1 MAIDLQKTLD
11 NIRKKQGT
19 YIPSTG
25 KGDEIDLNKTLEN
38 VRAKGAVELEQR
50 RAQMASEKLKARKMA
65 TSPLSARAAETL
77 AGLQEGTAQPK
88 LHPTGGPLKVS
99 QDTLRDLGMVNENG
113 FVLGG
118 VDPAD
123 LGLDAEDMAALLKVP
138 QTKPQE
144 VKRWEPAAEKDKL
157 EFKDYIGY
165 LAGEFG
171 AGMLSSPAGIMGGAT
186 TAIGDIATG
195 GQVSAGAQALANY
208 FAQKP
213 QMLQRWMAN
222 EIGVE
227 QMIMNE
233 TGVSAAA
240 LAAYR
245 TANTDDWLRQSLQE
259 DRGHNL
265 EDWYK
270 ENIGQ
275 GAYTIGQQVPGMIYS
290 MGAPAT
296 DGGGILSSVASAI
309 KNKSGVGQALAGS
322 VKTALKGNVNTWLM
336 GGGAAGNQLTELAKQ
351 KGFDPQNYINA
362 MGNGFVEYITEGMLG
377 FSDAP
382 SVAAIW
388 RNTGRKGSN
397 ALKAIVKWLQS
408 SAEEGLEEVINVPMS
423 GIVDKM
429 TVERDKKLVGE
440 GGIFDLKEMLRSG
453 IAGAAVGMI
462 MGGVGGV
469 SSIRNAVL
477 EGASIFD
484 AATATN
490 HLIDTMP
497 KDMRPAHI
505 DPKTATAETL
515 EQKQAEV
522 LDALEHMV
530 DTATVNAFEQ
540 GTEQTVQSDAQSAP
554 QMQTEAV
561 QNNEQSVDI
570 NQEAL
575 NNEQTEILSGRGPQ
589 RGSDPIDAGSAGQVE
604 RAGTAA
610 AARRN
615 QQQIAQRRTSV
626 AEQNGLRR
634 VSSRELG
641 LGTGT
646 DLRRNVV
653 LEDESLW
660 DDELRSIKKN
670 WDDMNRRRREKYG
683 YTQDM
688 ELKFVLGK
696 MQARDA
702 DGADVLVD
710 GVVNDDGSVC
720 VCVNSMTRS
729 ATEIAEHEEF
739 HALVG
744 DTPELV
750 EALWPAVESVG
761 LNDAMVERYRQFYGE
776 TLGYGD
782 QMVREEILADA
793 YAGLERIKGTGM
805 QTVKDM
811 VRQLTGEAQE
821 AIERGWYTPAAEET
835 YESVD
840 GEGRETR
847 GPPTVERFSMSAP
860 VERTDTLIALHNMT
874 EEKLR
879 RTLDLGAWPAPSI
892 AIVRAEQGHEDYG
905 DYSAVFPRKT
915 IDPKEDRRNRVYG
928 SDAWTP
934 THNDALIES
943 EVNYDAAIAFDN
955 MIYDLSSKFA
965 GGTFTHSSR
974 LRGILS
980 DESTN
985 KTLDDVA
992 RSLAK
997 SEAVQAAYLQERGET
1012 LEPAYE
1018 EKVYGDFGSDTLEKL
1033 IETVGPQELD
1043 RLNRKPV
1050 LENEDI
1056 ERVKDVIM
1064 EKLIAENED
1073 SLRQEPGLREIQIQ
1087 EMRSDI
1093 DDYTVRMFIGS
1104 AWAHYVERGEN
1115 TNQIDREATA
1125 QKMIDMILPGA
1136 RRSEVE
1142 QVVQD
1147 WVRPKLEGILG
1158 ESGIYSERGRIT
1170 NRWRRSFRQT
1180 HYPVTAEN
1188 IVRAMYEQRN
1198 RRGNGANA
1206 FDAIG
1211 LASVTTPEYRSVSE
1225 IHADEERLRTE
1236 DDEIYEE
1243 LMQGINAEIR
1253 NFIERTAE
1261 KTEAHESDPY
1271 MERYN
1276 IAKVLT
1282 KAAGQNTVKGVQR
1295 VFRKEG
1301 YRITTELAQAAM
1313 DLYNKAAATPT
1324 KYFEAKPERVV
1335 EFGEALALI
1344 APDDAPARLMQRMKD
1359 AGMNVITYAA
1369 GDEASR
1375 IRALNSVSG
1384 AKFSVSDEVD
1394 SKYAPTFYSHMERV
1408 IENTKQEKLGA
1419 ASVVS
1424 MLKGKGVK
1432 NEEIKWSGIE
1442 TFLEGKKSVTKQELL
1457 EFMRGNQL
1465 QIERVDLRETLN
1477 YTDEQRERLDELEE
1491 ENDRLWSEVY
1501 DLWKRVFDEEMPI
1514 NLIESNRKL
1523 DMLDRK
1529 LNAKNLFRA
1538 EGASELRE
1546 AVKAIELNDYWVQ
1559 VVVDEAKMEN
1569 ETTKWKSYTLEDGE
1583 NYREYLFRMPDSDY
1597 SNEAM
1602 RAHWGNRT
1610 GVLAHARVQDFAHND
1625 EPVLFVEEIQ
1635 SDWHNAGQK
1644 FGYGDAQAAINRLL
1658 TEQERVQNELDS
1670 VQDVLDDYNRRSDA
1684 GEYIEDYYEVYDRY
1698 RDLNVEIEDYRR
1710 RIRNMGHGYMA
1721 PAPDAPYAKTYH
1733 EFVLKNLL
1741 REAAENGYAYL
1752 AWTPGWMQEERWD
1765 SEYAEGY
1772 RIEYD
1777 QDIPKFLNKYGKQ
1790 WGARVGDIELDGMR
1804 NMSVHAIPIT
1814 ESMKRSV
1821 LYEGQPM
1828 YSVSD
1833 EQKTTEPQRRDL
1845 TPGQELTRKEHTL
1858 IKRAINQSKMQLRDI
1873 VPAGTKEAREV
1884 QQMQI
1889 LDLAQK
1895 LWETGEIAQE
1905 NIDDAFEEIWLK
1917 GATVDRELADQY
1929 AELRAAL
1936 RTGVSVSED
1945 LKKEITDYGQFR
1957 RANFGLFTVRSGQ
1970 QSDVDIVYQEL
1981 SGQYPSFFPENITEP
1996 ADQLQQMADV
2006 AQRLKPVVR
2015 TMSEQYKGDVDAKA
2029 GMKAD
2034 FVDLVRSMELEILH
2048 PVQEITKKERD
2059 QKEAERAISFRQIYR
2074 EVMEEVFKVQQRET
2088 FEPNPEYW
2096 HEMADDVQKRM
2107 NERAEAIQNEWLRS
2121 LTKEG
2126 FKGTESLDELGVKIA
2141 GSVADYHLVGQVL
2154 ENHRAAKAVRND
2166 IRNAERKLK
2175 ATSKEKNYAAGI
2187 ASGVFTEAD
2196 ISGDARP
2203 HVVLELADYYM
2214 MERVM
2219 GLDLIS
2225 ERRKNMYADV
2235 DYQVEKLMSDKA
2247 TYRVS
2252 PSPVLFYRTPQR
2264 NMIKIYG
2271 REHGQKV
2278 YDYLFAP
2285 VAENEAERLRWTN
2298 KMFDEVRL
2306 VEGSDGKKKQ
2316 LNREERA
2323 LVQLLMEGRAVAEVV
2338 AAMEEREIVYDAAAN
2353 LRNGQDIEDIV
2364 RQFNLNQEMRNA
2376 VVDYATWL
2384 DTNDILETTKGIDQ
2398 KKIDN
2403 AVVLYAKQYD
2413 KFYKAINDF
2422 LAAHGYEPI
2431 GFINGYAPHFQ
2442 PERTKNMLEKTL
2454 TAMGLSSDVAKLPT
2468 AIAGLTHVYRPN
2480 KRWDPHFLKRRG
2492 KQTEY
2497 DVAAGY
2503 ERYLD
2508 YLSDIL
2514 FHMDDTVRIRRAA
2527 NYFRREGAPQ
2537 EITEQIKYAQGLR
2550 MAPKEEKADFL
2561 RQVGSLS
2568 RDSNPSE
2575 KDVDK
2580 ALDGLIDNMYKD
2592 WDDKGK
2598 YNSLVNW
2605 LEDYANQLTG
2615 KQSMVDRG
2623 TEILAGRTSLN
2634 FANKLNRAFQR
2645 ANVAGNLSTALNQTA
2660 QLPMIVADIG
2670 HINTVRALFDYA
2682 RGIARRDG
2690 FREKSDFLTAR
2701 KGINNLV
2708 VDPADRIINIM
2719 FTPAQVADDMMSY
2732 AAVRGAYIKAVRQGM
2747 SDAEAM
2753 RYADRKAEQIM
2764 GSRAKGSAPQA
2775 FRSKNPLVRMVNMFQ
2790 TEALNAFEYV
2800 EQDLIIQGI
2809 KDIKQIDDSK
2819 GRAKA
2824 TAALIGL
2831 LGKMLIAA
2839 LVWNRVT
2846 EELYGGSPAQFD
2858 LLGYAANFL
2867 ASGNGLT
2874 ANQQLLDW
2882 IDMAWERAFG
2892 EPLLDI
2898 DPEYN
2903 EEFDWKNAMS
2913 DLGYAVSSDIPLV
2926 RNIAGLLGVGDQSLP
2941 MPDMSKVYDAG
2952 KSLWDNGASLETLDA
2967 ALAAV
2972 GQFVPGGRQIN
2983 KTYQGARTMAK
2994 GGRYYGYGENQRLQY
3009 PVEDSTSNWVKALL
3023 FGPSGLSENT
3033 EFYAAG
3039 GDDGLS
3045 AGNTRKY
3052 QELMQAG
3059 MTSEMALETYEEY
3072 RRINRLE
3079 DLTASEK
3086 ATEFAKWLAD
3096 MEVPAEQ
3103 AKLARE
3109 AFVFWGMVPG
3119 EATKYDTFVGEG
3131 LEAED
3136 AYALTEALG
3145 ALEPEEGET
3154 TVSNLQRYRAVLDHT
3169 TDEAVRYAALA
3180 GVMQA
3185 KEFARLRAAYDY
3197 VQSGTYVE
3205 FLEAFEDAYPGET
3218 KSQERVE
3225 TVLRQMRLDA
3235 EERAALW
3242 QMCGPKWKTDNNP
3255 FSKSVGREVA
3265 GLIEEYYAEINGE

>member
-1 MAIDLQKTLD
+1 MAINLQKTLD

-19 YIPSTG
+19 YVPSTG
-25 KGDEIDLNKTLEN
+25 KGDKIDLNKTLEN
-38 VRAKGAVELEQR
+38 IRAKSAAELEQR
-50 RAQMASEKLKARKMA
+50 QAQMASDKLKARKMA

-144 VKRWEPAAEKDKL
+144 VKRWEPAAEKDKI
-157 EFKDYIGY
+157 EFKDYLGY

-171 AGMLSSPAGIMGGAT
+171 AGMLSSPSGIMGGAT
-186 TAIGDIATG
+186 TAIGDLATG
-195 GQVSAGAQALANY
+195 GQVSAGAQTLANY

-213 QMLQRWMAN
+213 QMMQRWMTN

-227 QMIMNE
+227 QMIQNE

-245 TANTDDWLRQSLQE
+245 AANTDDWLRKSLQE

-309 KNKSGVGQALAGS
+309 KNKSGVGQALASSAKG
-322 VKTALKGNVNTWLM
+322 ALKGNVNTWLM
-336 GGGAAGNQLTELAKQ
+336 GAGAAGNQLTELAKQ

-388 RNTGRKGSN
+388 RNTGSKGSN

-540 GTEQTVQSDAQSAP
+540 GAEQTVQSDAQAAP

-561 QNNEQSVDI
+561 QSNEQSVDI
-570 NQEAL
+570 KQEAL

-589 RGSDPIDAGSAGQVE
+589 RGSAPIDAGSAGQVE

-641 LGTGT
+641 LDTGT

-696 MQARDA
+696 MQVRDA
-702 DGADVLVD
+702 NGTDVLVD

-729 ATEIAEHEEF
+729 ATEIAEHEFF
-739 HALVG
+739 HTLEAETPDLV
-744 DTPELV
+744 D
-750 EALWPAVESVG
+750 ALWPAVESVG
-761 LNDAMVERYRQFYGE
+761 LNDAMVQRYRRFYSE
-776 TLGYGD
+776 TLGYSER
-782 QMVREEILADA
+782 MVRAEILADA
-793 YAGLERIKGTGM
+793 YAGLERIQGTEM

-847 GPPTVERFSMSAP
+847 GPPMYSVVETEDGRMVAVVDSDILANIDTSNWTDEVKAEAKSAAKAALLQFTDGVKVNETEYRVNRTSRREYTRSKYTERLYKKDKTAFADKMRAAANTGDVITATTNWARDGELKHP
-860 VERTDTLIALHNMT
+860 RTDNFVDFTHGDVLIQAGEN
-874 EEKLR
+874 K
-879 RTLDLGAWPAPSI
+879 
-892 AIVRAEQGHEDYG
+892 
-905 DYSAVFPRKT
+905 
-915 IDPKEDRRNRVYG
+915 
-928 SDAWTP
+928 
-934 THNDALIES
+934 
-943 EVNYDAAIAFDN
+943 YDA
-955 MIYDLSSKFA
+955 
-965 GGTFTHSSR
+965 
-974 LRGILS
+974 
-980 DESTN
+980 
-985 KTLDDVA
+985 
-992 RSLAK
+992 
-997 SEAVQAAYLQERGET
+997 
-1012 LEPAYE
+1012 
-1018 EKVYGDFGSDTLEKL
+1018 
-1033 IETVGPQELD
+1033 ETVVGITAAGEF
-1043 RLNRKPV
+1043 V
-1050 LENEDI
+1050 FY
-1056 ERVKDVIM
+1056 DVVDM
-1064 EKLIAENED
+1064 NPTEFTTKE
-1073 SLRQEPGLREIQIQ
+1073 GLSTTAFGDKSVGDIQ
-1087 EMRSDI
+1087 ES
-1093 DDYTVRMFIGS
+1093 
-1104 AWAHYVERGEN
+1104 
-1115 TNQIDREATA
+1115 
-1125 QKMIDMILPGA
+1125 P
-1136 RRSEVE
+1136 
-1142 QVVQD
+1142 
-1147 WVRPKLEGILG
+1147 
-1158 ESGIYSERGRIT
+1158 SGNSVPQG
-1170 NRWRRSFRQT
+1170 
-1180 HYPVTAEN
+1180 
-1188 IVRAMYEQRN
+1188 
-1198 RRGNGANA
+1198 
-1206 FDAIG
+1206 
-1211 LASVTTPEYRSVSE
+1211 ASVV
-1225 IHADEERLRTE
+1225 
-1236 DDEIYEE
+1236 
-1243 LMQGINAEIR
+1243 
-1253 NFIERTAE
+1253 
-1261 KTEAHESDPY
+1261 
-1271 MERYN
+1271 
-1276 IAKVLT
+1276 
-1282 KAAGQNTVKGVQR
+1282 KAR
-1295 VFRKEG
+1295 
-1301 YRITTELAQAAM
+1301 
-1313 DLYNKAAATPT
+1313 
-1324 KYFEAKPERVV
+1324 
-1335 EFGEALALI
+1335 
-1344 APDDAPARLMQRMKD
+1344 
-1359 AGMNVITYAA
+1359 
-1369 GDEASR
+1369 
-1375 IRALNSVSG
+1375 
-1384 AKFSVSDEVD
+1384 FSVSDEVD
-1394 SKYAPTFYSHMERV
+1394 SKGNELSVEQAEYFADSKVRDENGDLMVMYHGTPNAGFTVFRSGTYFTPNREYADVYQSPGASSISVKRGADNPDTYAAYLNITKPFDTRNEAEREIFENEFYRQWGTGTPLADSGLPDWVDGMDLQEF
-1408 IENTKQEKLGA
+1408 IEEMGYDYDGLILDEGGTGGYGEEVRSRGL
-1419 ASVVS
+1419 SYVVFS
-1424 MLKGKGVK
+1424 PEQVK
-1432 NEEIKWSGIE
+1432 NIDNRTPTSNPDIRY
-1442 TFLEGKKSVTKQELL
+1442 SVA
-1457 EFMRGNQL
+1457 
-1465 QIERVDLRETLN
+1465 
-1477 YTDEQRERLDELEE
+1477 DEQ
-1491 ENDRLWSEVY
+1491 
-1501 DLWKRVFDEEMPI
+1501 
-1514 NLIESNRKL
+1514 
-1523 DMLDRK
+1523 
-1529 LNAKNLFRA
+1529 
-1538 EGASELRE
+1538 
-1546 AVKAIELNDYWVQ
+1546 
-1559 VVVDEAKMEN
+1559 
-1569 ETTKWKSYTLEDGE
+1569 ETT
-1583 NYREYLFRMPDSDY
+1583 
-1597 SNEAM
+1597 
-1602 RAHWGNRT
+1602 
-1610 GVLAHARVQDFAHND
+1610 
-1625 EPVLFVEEIQ
+1625 
-1635 SDWHNAGQK
+1635 
-1644 FGYGDAQAAINRLL
+1644 
-1658 TEQERVQNELDS
+1658 ER
-1670 VQDVLDDYNRRSDA
+1670 
-1684 GEYIEDYYEVYDRY
+1684 
-1698 RDLNVEIEDYRR
+1698 
-1710 RIRNMGHGYMA
+1710 
-1721 PAPDAPYAKTYH
+1721 P
-1733 EFVLKNLL
+1733 
-1741 REAAENGYAYL
+1741 
-1752 AWTPGWMQEERWD
+1752 
-1765 SEYAEGY
+1765 
-1772 RIEYD
+1772 
-1777 QDIPKFLNKYGKQ
+1777 
-1790 WGARVGDIELDGMR
+1790 
-1804 NMSVHAIPIT
+1804 
-1814 ESMKRSV
+1814 
-1821 LYEGQPM
+1821 
-1828 YSVSD
+1828 
-1833 EQKTTEPQRRDL
+1833 RRDL

-1873 VPAGTKEAREV
+1873 VPAGTKKAREV

-1895 LWETGEIAQE
+1895 LWETGEITQE

-1917 GATVDRELADQY
+1917 GAMVDRELADQY

-1945 LKKEITDYGQFR
+1945 LKKDITDYGQFR
-1957 RANFGLFTVRSGQ
+1957 RANFGSFTMRSGQ

-1996 ADQLQQMADV
+1996 SDQLQQMADV

-2015 TMSEQYKGDVDAKA
+2015 TVSEQYKGDVDAKA

-2048 PVQEITKKERD
+2048 PVQEITKKQKD
-2059 QKEAERAISFRQIYR
+2059 QKEAERVASYRQIYK
-2074 EVMEEVFKVQQRET
+2074 EVMDEVFKVQQRET
-2088 FEPNPEYW
+2088 YEPDPEYW
-2096 HEMADDVQKRM
+2096 HEVADDAWNRM
-2107 NERAEAIQNEWLRS
+2107 NERAEAIQGEWLRS

-2141 GSVADYHLVGQVL
+2141 GSVADYHLIDQIL
-2154 ENHRAAKAVRND
+2154 ENHRAAQSVRKD
-2166 IRNAERKLK
+2166 IRKAERKLK

-2214 MERVM
+2214 MERIV
-2219 GLDLIS
+2219 GLDLI
-2225 ERRKNMYADV
+2225 EARRNDMYAEV
-2235 DYQVEKLMSDKA
+2235 DYQVESLMQDKDA
-2247 TYRVS
+2247 YKVS
-2252 PSPVLFYRTPQR
+2252 SSPVLFYRTPQR
-2264 NMIKIYG
+2264 NMINMYG

-2278 YDYLFAP
+2278 YDFLFAP
-2285 VAENEAERLRWTN
+2285 VAENEAERIRWVN
-2298 KMFDEVRL
+2298 RMHDEVGL
-2306 VEGSDGKKKQ
+2306 VEGENGKKKP
-2316 LNREERA
+2316 LNRKERA
-2323 LVQLLMEGRAVAEVV
+2323 LVQMVMEGRAVAEVV
-2338 AAMEEREIVYDAAAN
+2338 AAMEEREVIYDAAAN
-2353 LRNGQDIEDIV
+2353 LRNEQDIEDIV
-2364 RQFNLNQEMRNA
+2364 RQFNLNREMRNV

-2384 DTNDILETTKGIDQ
+2384 DTNDLLQTTKGVDQ
-2398 KKIDN
+2398 KRINN
-2403 AVVLYAKQYD
+2403 AVELYAKQYNQ
-2413 KFYKAINDF
+2413 FYKAINDF

-2431 GFINGYAPHFQ
+2431 GFIKGYAPHIQ
-2442 PERTKNMLEKTL
+2442 PEATRNLLQSTL
-2454 TAMGLSSDVAKLPT
+2454 KMMGLSEGVTELPA
-2468 AIAGLTHVYRPN
+2468 AIAGRTHVYRPN
-2480 KRWDPHFLKRRG
+2480 KRWNPYFMSRHGD
-2492 KQTEY
+2492 QTEY
-2497 DVAAGY
+2497 DVTAGY
-2503 ERYLD
+2503 ESYVD

-2514 FHMDDTVRIRRAA
+2514 YHTDDTVRIRRAA
-2527 NYFRREGAPQ
+2527 NYFRRTYAPE
-2537 EITEQIKYAQGLR
+2537 EISNNLSWAEGLR
-2550 MAPKEEKADFL
+2550 NASPEQKAEML
-2561 RQVGSLS
+2561 REQNKLKYTETPSAAAIGELFDKYVDELY
-2568 RDSNPSE
+2568 DSI
-2575 KDVDK
+2575 KDQS
-2580 ALDGLIDNMYKD
+2580 
-2592 WDDKGK
+2592 K
-2598 YNSLVNW
+2598 YSNFVNW

-2615 KQSMVDRG
+2615 KQSLADRG
-2623 TEILAGRTSLN
+2623 MEVFAGRQSLN

-2670 HINTVRALFDYA
+2670 NFNTLLALKDYA
-2682 RGIARRDG
+2682 VGKVRRDG
-2690 FREKSDFLTAR
+2690 FKEKSDFLTAR
-2701 KGINNLV
+2701 KGMNNLV
-2708 VDPADRIINIM
+2708 VDPTDRVINIM
-2719 FTPAQVADDMMSY
+2719 FTPAQVADDLVSTI
-2732 AAVRGAYIKAVRQGM
+2732 AARGAYIKAVRQGM
-2747 SDAEAM
+2747 SAAEAM

-2775 FRSKNPLVRMVNMFQ
+2775 FRSKNPLWRMVNMFQ
-2790 TEALNAFEYV
+2790 IEALNAFEYV

-2819 GRAKA
+2819 GRATA

-2831 LGKMLIAA
+2831 LGKMLVAA
-2839 LVWNRVT
+2839 FLWNRTT

-2858 LLGYAANFL
+2858 LLGYAANFI

-2882 IDMAWERAFG
+2882 IDTAWERAFG
-2892 EPLLDI
+2892 EPLFDI
-2898 DPEYN
+2898 DPDYN
-2903 EEFDWKNAMS
+2903 EEFDWANAS
-2913 DLGYAVSSDIPLV
+2913 DDLAYAIGSDIPLV
-2926 RNIAGLLGVGDQSLP
+2926 RNLAGLFGVGDQSLP
-2941 MPDMSKVYDAG
+2941 MPDLSTIGDVAEKL
-2952 KSLWDNGASLETLDA
+2952 KSTGASAETLDA
-2967 ALAAV
+2967 ALAAA
-2972 GQFVPGGRQIN
+2972 GQFLPGGRQIN

-3009 PVEDSTSNWVKALL
+3009 PVENSAGNWVKALL

-3052 QELMQAG
+3052 QELMQVG

-3109 AFVFWGMVPG
+3109 AFMFWGMVPG

-3131 LEAED
+3131 LEADD

-3205 FLEAFEDAYPGET
+3205 FLTAFDEAYPGET